1 MKKIVSMVL
10 ALSLCAALFTACGNK
25 KVTLKILD
33 TEYAS
38 EDYAICIAKENT
50 ELLNKVNAA
59 LDELTADGTAKKIV
73 DKYISGTANDLVFQA
88 NADGKD
94 ELHMAT
100 NAQFPPY
107 EYYEGEKIVGIDA
120 EMAAAIADKLDMK
133 LVIDDMDFD
142 AIITSVQQ
150 GKSDMGMAG
159 MTVTEDRL
167 KNINF
172 SKSYATGIQSVIVPE
187 GSKITSV
194 DDLSAD
200 GAKYLIG
207 TQKGTTGDTYAEDD
221 FGAER
226 VMKYA
231 SGNEAIQALVTGK
244 VDCVIIDN
252 EPAKIFVEQNDGL
265 KILDTPYTVEDYAI
279 AIAKENDELK
289 DQFNAAIAELKA
301 DGTLDQ
307 LIAYYITK
315 DESASPYTSPEGI
328 TYDGKLIMATNAA
341 FPPYEY
347 YESDQVVGLDV
358 DIAKAI
364 CDKLGK
370 ELEVVDM
377 DFDAII
383 TAVQSGKADFAA
395 AGMTVTEDR
404 LQNVNFTDSYATG
417 IQVIVVKK

>member
-1 MKKIVSMVL
+1 MKKIVSISLVL
-10 ALSLCAALFTACGNK
+10 CLCLALFTACGSK
-25 KVTLKILD
+25 KVKLTILD

-38 EDYAICIAKENT
+38 EDYAICVAKENT
-50 ELLNKVNAA
+50 ELLDKINAA
-59 LDELTADGTAKKIV
+59 LDEITKDGTAKKIV
-73 DKYISGTANDLVFQA
+73 DKYISGIAHDLKFQK
-88 NADGKD
+88 NTEGKE

-107 EYYEGEKIVGIDA
+107 EYYEGEKVVGIDA

-150 GKSDMGMAG
+150 GKSDIGMAG

-207 TQKGTTGDTYAEDD
+207 TQKGTTGDIYAEDD

-231 SGNEAIQALVTGK
+231 SGNEAVQALVTGK

-252 EPAKIFVEQNDGL
+252 EPAKAYV
-265 KILDTPYTVEDYAI
+265 
-279 AIAKENDELK
+279 
-289 DQFNAAIAELKA
+289 AANNK
-301 DGTLDQ
+301 
-307 LIAYYITK
+307 
-315 DESASPYTSPEGI
+315 
-328 TYDGKLIMATNAA
+328 
-341 FPPYEY
+341 
-347 YESDQVVGLDV
+347 
-358 DIAKAI
+358 
-364 CDKLGK
+364 
-370 ELEVVDM
+370 
-377 DFDAII
+377 
-383 TAVQSGKADFAA
+383 
-395 AGMTVTEDR
+395 
-404 LQNVNFTDSYATG
+404 
-417 IQVIVVKK
+417 